1 MNLKKIEMLI
11 FRDFLLPDDF
21 FKFIGWKNSVVTQK
35 PTCYNNI
42 INIDE
47 A

>member
-1 MNLKKIEMLI
+1 MNLKIIEMLI
-11 FRDFLLPDDF
+11 FRDFLLPYDF
-21 FKFIGWKNSVVTQK
+21 LKLLDGKNSVVTQK
-35 PTCYNNI
+35 STCYNNI